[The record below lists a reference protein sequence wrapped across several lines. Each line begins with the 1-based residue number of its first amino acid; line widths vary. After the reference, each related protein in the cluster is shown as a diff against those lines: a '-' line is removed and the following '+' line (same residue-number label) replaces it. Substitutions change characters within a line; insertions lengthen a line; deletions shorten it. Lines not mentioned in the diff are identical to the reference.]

1 MTVPPRGHRQHTWHS
16 SEVPGAPVEKCIPP
30 WNWQKCCMYTVR
42 CCSRS
47 CFMAC
52 EAHMRHGGWS
62 LMEIR
67 TRTPEP
73 WLHPPP
79 SPPNNTSGSVN
90 RQMRACLRPCDLQS
104 GAMCCVFVLFI
115 LGSRM
120 MMLGRGGR
128 FVPRFIKGF
137 MNSGLH
143 AFTATVGRS
152 LLVSRAAFL
161 TASWW
166 SRAPLQYYN
175 YYLRIDKSLRVRRG
189 QNRLLV
195 FHVVKI

>member
-62 LMEIR
+62 PRWNKDQDAGAMV
-67 TRTPEP
+67 TPP
-73 WLHPPP
+73 TPPP
-79 SPPNNTSGSVN
+79 PTTLLAPLTSADKCGHVSDHVIFS
-90 RQMRACLRPCDLQS
+90 QEPCV
-104 GAMCCVFVLFI
+104 VFLFFFI

-137 MNSGLH
+137 MNSGWKEPARLQ
-143 AFTATVGRS
+143 
-152 LLVSRAAFL
+152 SRIPDCFMMKQSSSTIL
-161 TASWW
+161 
-166 SRAPLQYYN
+166 
-175 YYLRIDKSLRVRRG
+175 
-189 QNRLLV
+189 
-195 FHVVKI
+195 